1 MAKGEPMAGWIRV
14 LKWLAIALAL
24 LVLGVAAVWL
34 VSRMT
39 GPGAAEREALA
50 MIDTPS
56 TASGRNGFAALY
68 SLSHQVPEAEQA
80 PVLAEDLRRFILAL
94 PGADGSTPAWTSA
107 LQDWPRLGTTAP
119 GDPDWC
125 GLRQAGCLERVRA
138 APQAYAGLLER
149 DAALLDRAAALA
161 EWDHFHSPFPARFD
175 TPLPAY
181 QPLTRLLTRDAWRF
195 ANGDAD
201 GALAGAC
208 AGVSQGRKLIAGG
221 DSLIGSMV
229 GAALVNANANLL
241 ATMLAE
247 LPHDHPLP
255 AQCDA
260 AFQLPFATADGAC
273 RAMLAEGRFTTGAL
287 RTGLTTAMATEAAS
301 RGLPV
306 WGIRMF
312 LDPERTAARMAPKFA
327 WYCGEQA
334 RELIAQDRPLRDPTP
349 PPSRWSLA
357 CTSNPVGCILADIA
371 APAYADY
378 ALRLQDAD
386 ARLRTISALLWLRE
400 RGGAIDAAAL
410 AQVPAW
416 MQSPSRPLRLDADA
430 GTLGTAVFERPRQD
444 DSGHD
449 GTWSV
454 PLPGSRLQPSAE
466 AP

>member
-1 MAKGEPMAGWIRV
+1 M
-14 LKWLAIALAL
+14 
-24 LVLGVAAVWL
+24 
-34 VSRMT
+34 
-39 GPGAAEREALA
+39 
-50 MIDTPS
+50 
-56 TASGRNGFAALY
+56 
-68 SLSHQVPEAEQA
+68 
-80 PVLAEDLRRFILAL
+80 
-94 PGADGSTPAWTSA
+94 
-107 LQDWPRLGTTAP
+107 
-119 GDPDWC
+119 
-125 GLRQAGCLERVRA
+125 RA

-161 EWDHFHSPFPARFD
+161 EWDHFRSPFPARFD

-181 QPLTRLLTRDAWRF
+181 QPLTRLVTRDAWRF
-195 ANGDAD
+195 VSGDVEA
-201 GALAGAC
+201 ALAGSC
-208 AGVSQGRKLIAGG
+208 AGVLQGRRLIQSG
-221 DSLIGSMV
+221 DSLIGSMI
-229 GAALVNANANLL
+229 GAALVNGNATLL
-241 ATMLAE
+241 ADMLAE
-247 LPHDHPLP
+247 LPGDQRLPVQCGAAFASPLP
-255 AQCDA
+255 AAEGVCQ
-260 AFQLPFATADGAC
+260 
-273 RAMLAEGRFTTGAL
+273 AMLAEGRYSTGAM
-287 RTGLTTAMATEAAS
+287 RSQVGAAVAADAAG
-301 RGLPV
+301 RKLPQ
-306 WGIRMF
+306 WGARLLF
-312 LDPERTAARMAPKFA
+312 DPERTAARMAPKFA

>member
-80 PVLAEDLRRFILAL
+80 PVLAEDLRRFILAR

-161 EWDHFHSPFPARFD
+161 EWDHFRSPFPARFD

-195 ANGDAD
+195 ANGDVD

>member
-1 MAKGEPMAGWIRV
+1 MAKGKPMAGWMRV
-14 LKWLAIALAL
+14 LKWLAIALAV

-125 GLRQAGCLERVRA
+125 GLRQTGCLQRVRA
-138 APQAYAGLLER
+138 APQLYAGLLER
-149 DAALLDRAAALA
+149 NAAQLDRAAALA
-161 EWDHFHSPFPARFD
+161 EWDHFHSPFPPRFD

-181 QPLTRLLTRDAWRF
+181 QPLTRLVTRDAWYF
-195 ANGDAD
+195 VSGDVEA
-201 GALAGAC
+201 ALAGSC
-208 AGVSQGRKLIAGG
+208 AGVLQGRRLIQSG
-221 DSLIGSMV
+221 DSLIGSMI
-229 GAALVNANANLL
+229 GAALVNGNATLL
-241 ATMLAE
+241 ADMLAE
-247 LPHDHPLP
+247 LPGDQRLPVQCGAAFASPLP
-255 AQCDA
+255 AAEGVCQ
-260 AFQLPFATADGAC
+260 
-273 RAMLAEGRFTTGAL
+273 AMLAEGRYSTGAM
-287 RTGLTTAMATEAAS
+287 RSQVGAAVAADAAG
-301 RGLPV
+301 RKLPQ
-306 WGIRMF
+306 WGARLLF
-312 LDPERTAARMAPKFA
+312 DPERTAARMAPKFA

-349 PPSRWSLA
+349 PPSPWSLA
-357 CTSNPVGCILADIA
+357 CASNPVGCILADIA
-371 APAYADY
+371 APAYVDY

-386 ARLRTISALLWLRE
+386 ARLRTLAALLWLRE
-400 RGGAIDAAAL
+400 RGGAIDATAL

-416 MQSPSRPLRLDADA
+416 MQSPSRPLLLDVDA
-430 GTLGTAVFERPRQD
+430 GSLGTAVFEARRQHAN
-444 DSGHD
+444 GPD